1 MAFSFEVQKFFSIT
15 RTIFSHSRSEQFWLQ
30 KENINKNFFNRLY
43 ALSSNGF
50 LVNNPLINYP
60 VEEVVDDEGSELQL
74 SSASELSEKSE
85 VESRISQES
94 MDDHEVSD
102 QESDVVEIASES
114 EPDEPMVGVETTIA
128 MTPSS
133 RKSMVAQFFENDE
146 AEESQVKSSFSEKA
160 TKI

>member
-1 MAFSFEVQKFFSIT
+1 M
-15 RTIFSHSRSEQFWLQ
+15 
-30 KENINKNFFNRLY
+30 
-43 ALSSNGF
+43 
-50 LVNNPLINYP
+50 
-60 VEEVVDDEGSELQL
+60 DDEGSELQL

-94 MDDHEVSD
+94 MDDQEVSD

-146 AEESQVKSSFSEKA
+146 AEESEVNCTVHVIKFNQNFSVFCQHF
-160 TKI
+160 

>member
-1 MAFSFEVQKFFSIT
+1 MTEPEFDVDQQPQEEIDVE
-15 RTIFSHSRSEQFWLQ
+15 EQ
-30 KENINKNFFNRLY
+30 
-43 ALSSNGF
+43 
-50 LVNNPLINYP
+50 
-60 VEEVVDDEGSELQL
+60 EEVVDDEGSELQL
-74 SSASELSEKSE
+74 STASELSEKSE

-114 EPDEPMVGVETTIA
+114 EPDEPMVGGETTIA

-146 AEESQVKSSFSEKA
+146 AEESEVNCTVQIIKFNQNFLFFVNIFDHDCRTSLVLVV
-160 TKI
+160 